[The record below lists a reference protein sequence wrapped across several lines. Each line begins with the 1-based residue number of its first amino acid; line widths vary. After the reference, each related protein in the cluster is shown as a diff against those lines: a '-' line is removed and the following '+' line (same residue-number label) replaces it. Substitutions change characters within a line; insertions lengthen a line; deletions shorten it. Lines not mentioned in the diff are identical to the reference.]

1 MMYTEISRV
10 WFVLFAISAGSWLVC
25 TILFH
30 LTIQVIK
37 KIRHNRRVKR
47 EQELV
52 MAHRFDEILRRT
64 SK

>member
-1 MMYTEISRV
+1 MTYTEVSRLC
-10 WFVLFAISAGSWLVC
+10 FVLFALSAGSWLVC

-30 LTIQVIK
+30 LTVQVIK

-47 EQELV
+47 EQELDI
-52 MAHRFDEILRRT
+52 ASRFDEILRRT